1 MGGVREHKAA
11 ALRAQGT
18 LNPCPERVRDELFEG
33 GDFFDRRDL
42 LQVKYEM
49 VRRVRTDRMPAAQVA
64 ALFGVSRPTLYKA
77 MADFDTDGM
86 VGLRPRLRGPK
97 GGHKLTSEAVAFIQ
111 KERATNPAA
120 RISELTVCL
129 AKAKGITVHPRS
141 IERALAR
148 LKKKGLGRGGRKG
161 RQERSADRT
170 L

>member
-1 MGGVREHKAA
+1 MGEHKTM

-18 LNPCPERVRDELFEG
+18 LNPRPERVRDELFDSG
-33 GDFFDRRDL
+33 SFFDRRDL

-77 MADFDTDGM
+77 MADFDAEGM
-86 VGLRPRLRGPK
+86 AGLRPRLRGPK
-97 GGHKLTSEAVAFIQ
+97 GGHKLTPEAVAFIL
-111 KERATNPAA
+111 KERATNPTA
-120 RISELTVCL
+120 RISELAVRL
-129 AKAKGITVHPRS
+129 ADAKAITVHPRS

-148 LKKKGLGRGGRKG
+148 LKKKGVGRGGRKR
-161 RQERSADRT
+161 RQQRSADRT